1 MNQAWSKKFL
11 LLTFVGLKW
20 QVCAGI
26 VMTYWILI
34 YLILRLHG
42 SHKTSELILREVQ
55 NLICI
60 PQVAQTKKCSR
71 KRQIELAGM
80 LTNP

>member
-11 LLTFVGLKW
+11 LLTSVEV

-34 YLILRLHG
+34 YLILQLHG
-42 SHKTSELILREVQ
+42 SHKTSELILLEVQ

-71 KRQIELAGM
+71 KRQIELTGM